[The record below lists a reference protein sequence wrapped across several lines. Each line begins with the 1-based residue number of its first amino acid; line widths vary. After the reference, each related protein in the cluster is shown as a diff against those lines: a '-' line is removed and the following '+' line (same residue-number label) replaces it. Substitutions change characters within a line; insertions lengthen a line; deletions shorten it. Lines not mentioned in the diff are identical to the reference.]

1 MRVWTLIDE
10 RSTAFFGLGLAK
22 ATRAPV
28 AILSTSGTA
37 AANFFP
43 AVVEARYGRTP
54 LVVLTADRPHE
65 LRDTGANQT
74 IDQIRLYGAHAK
86 WFVDLALPETT
97 DAALRA
103 VRSIAGQAVAAA
115 RNWPAGAVHLN
126 VPVREPLVP
135 VVRAGDLPSDRD
147 RREPWDGRPAEQP
160 YAAVSR
166 PVHVPSREAV
176 RALARDLRSAPRGL
190 IVCGPQDDADFPKA
204 VAGLAA
210 ALQYPILADPLS
222 QARCGPHDRALV
234 IDAYDPMLRV
244 RAVAETPPDVILRFG
259 ATPSSRPLADYLT
272 RHGGARQIVVDESPT
287 WTDPLRLASD
297 VIQADARA
305 TCDALSAEAARA
317 APGGE
322 WASRWVSLAARAR
335 QAIAEQVA
343 SFAEPFEGR
352 VFARLS
358 EILPDGVTVY
368 VGNSMPV
375 RDLESFLPGTSRRIR
390 FLGNRGASGIDGVIS
405 SALGFAAAGGPVVLV
420 LGDLAFYHDMNGL
433 LAAKL
438 HRLAATIVVL
448 NNDGGGIFSFL
459 PQAQYP
465 EYFEELFG
473 TPTGLEFRHAAEMY
487 GASFVRIDEPGALDE
502 AVRRGAASN
511 SLNIVEMRTDRTR
524 NVELHGRVWAAV
536 DEALQPL
543 VQTR

>member
-1 MRVWTLIDE
+1 MIDE

-43 AVVEARYGRTP
+43 AVIEARYGRTP

-74 IDQIRLYGAHAK
+74 IDQIRLYGAHVK
-86 WFVDLALPETT
+86 WFVDLALPDAT

-115 RNWPAGAVHLN
+115 QDGPVGPVHLN

-135 VVRAGDLPSDRD
+135 AIRADELPPPDRHRGD
-147 RREPWDGRPAEQP
+147 PWEGRPARRP

-166 PVHVPSREAV
+166 PVHAPSPHAV
-176 RALARDLRSAPRGL
+176 RALARDLRSKPRGL
-190 IVCGPQDDADFPKA
+190 IVCGPQEDPEFPQA
-204 VAGLAA
+204 VASLAA

-222 QARCGPHDRALV
+222 QVRCGPHDRTLV
-234 IDAYDPMLRV
+234 IDAYDAMLRV

-259 ATPSSRPLADYLT
+259 STPSSRPLADYLA
-272 RHGGARQIVVDESPT
+272 RHGGARQIVVDESAT
-287 WTDPLRLASD
+287 WADPLRVASD
-297 VIQADARA
+297 VIQADAGP
-305 TCDALSAEAARA
+305 TCEALSAGAVRVS
-317 APGGE
+317 PDSE
-322 WASRWVSLAARAR
+322 WASRWLRLCAGAR
-335 QAIAEQVA
+335 QAIGERLA

-352 VFARLS
+352 VFTQLS
-358 EILPDGVTVY
+358 QILPDGAAVY

-375 RDLESFLPGTSRRIR
+375 RDLESFLPSTSRDIR
-390 FLGNRGASGIDGVIS
+390 FVGNRGVSGIDGMVS
-405 SALGFAAAGGPVVLV
+405 SGLGFAAAGRPVVLV
-420 LGDLAFYHDMNGL
+420 LGDLSFYHDMNGL

-438 HRLAATIVVL
+438 HRLAATIIVL

-465 EYFEELFG
+465 EYFEQLFG
-473 TPTGLEFRHAAEMY
+473 TPTGLEFHHAADMY
-487 GASFVRIDEPGALDE
+487 GASFTRVEEWAAFDD
-502 AVRRGAASN
+502 AVRRGLASR
-511 SLNIVEMRTDRTR
+511 SVNIVEIRTDRTR
-524 NVELHGRVWAAV
+524 NVELHRRVWAAV